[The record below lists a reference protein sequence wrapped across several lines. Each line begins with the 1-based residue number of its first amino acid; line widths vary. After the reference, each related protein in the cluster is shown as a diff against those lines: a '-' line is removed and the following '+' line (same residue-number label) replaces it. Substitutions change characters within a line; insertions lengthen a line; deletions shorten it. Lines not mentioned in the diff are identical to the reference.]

1 LLKAGNKNLNKM
13 EYFVEMT
20 LASLPKTPEEGISL
34 MEIYILPSLAMAEKL
49 RQENKIISGGPMIG
63 KIGFVMIIR
72 ADSALELD
80 GIIDSLPIWSRMQ
93 TSVIPLTSF
102 IDREIVVKQL
112 LATIK
117 KRIAEIKT
125 Q

>member
-1 LLKAGNKNLNKM
+1 M

-49 RQENKIISGGPMIG
+49 KQENKIISGGPMIG
-63 KIGFVMIIR
+63 KIGFAMIIR
-72 ADSALELD
+72 ADSALGLD

-102 IDREIVVKQL
+102 TDREIVVKQL